1 MQNPKEFE
9 MPRERNVR
17 PTTRQSKKSAQ
28 TQPMEPR
35 NIHFN
40 KRERRSDEWRSPYP
54 LSEGMT
60 LKEMAQ
66 TFAACLFAV
75 LAAKG
80 LLDLFAWCVGH
91 FIKGW
96 W

>member
-1 MQNPKEFE
+1 
-9 MPRERNVR
+9 
-17 PTTRQSKKSAQ
+17 
-28 TQPMEPR
+28 
-35 NIHFN
+35 
-40 KRERRSDEWRSPYP
+40 
-54 LSEGMT
+54 MT
-60 LKEMAQ
+60 GKQIIQ
-66 TFAACLFAV
+66 TFACCLVAV